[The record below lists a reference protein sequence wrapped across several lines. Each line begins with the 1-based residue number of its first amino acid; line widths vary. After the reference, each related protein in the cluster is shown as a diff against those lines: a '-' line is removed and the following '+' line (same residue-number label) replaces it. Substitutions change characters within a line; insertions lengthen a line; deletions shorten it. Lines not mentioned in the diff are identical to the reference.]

1 MRLQAVRQNVGF
13 GVNQRVNQRQLEAA
27 LRGYRLG
34 YRATGYRRQ
43 NVGFAVT
50 AGVTAAVTSVGK
62 TPAGLLT
69 DVFTHSC

>member
-13 GVNQRVNQRQLEAA
+13 AVNQRVNQRQLEAA
-27 LRGYRLG
+27 LCGYRF
-34 YRATGYRRQ
+34 GYRRQ

-62 TPAGLLT
+62 TPAGVLTTLLT
-69 DVFTHSC
+69 DVFTSSC